1 MPTRCPFSVLYH
13 SQEVCME
20 HLLGAQ
26 QGTLSQGP
34 RDGSRQV
41 PPSCPL
47 SPQGLQSS
55 YSEEYLRT
63 LLCQK
68 KLKSR

>member
-1 MPTRCPFSVLYH
+1 
-13 SQEVCME
+13 ME